1 MKKDILGREVK
12 DYDLVVAKGTGRYA
26 MPMTVGVWL
35 GQSIVSEDSRRAVRD
50 VFLIEH
56 PAEAELAIKEKV
68 IEKIRVEEEAKKA
81 RAAIKPIPLSKMEV
95 GGIYEDVYG
104 HKSVFLG
111 HCCEELHNPNYK
123 NPQFQSGL
131 CFLEFY
137 KELDPCTVQRD
148 LVRMLN
154 DGVRYGR
161 LGFLKGNR
169 KFKNKTGDVELQREY
184 EFEWELGRGWRNKP
198 DVYSAKLTLLD
209 LPEN

>member
-68 IEKIRVEEEAKKA
+68 MEKIRAEEEAKKA

-95 GGIYEDVYG
+95 GGIYEG
-104 HKSVFLG
+104 TNGTKSVFLG
-111 HCCEELHNPNYK
+111 HCDGVIHDTNAESWHY
-123 NPQFQSGL
+123 SGL
-131 CFLEFY
+131 CFLPFY
-137 KELDPCTVQRD
+137 SELDPCTVQRE
-148 LVRMLN
+148 LFRMLN
-154 DGVRYGR
+154 DAFKYCD
-161 LGFLKGNR
+161 LGFVKSNR
-169 KFKNKTGDVELQREY
+169 KFKAKIGQVELQREY
-184 EFEWELGRGWRNKP
+184 EFEWKTYFRE
-198 DVYSAKLTLLD
+198 SIQTAKLTLLD

>member
-35 GQSIVSEDSRRAVRD
+35 GQSIVSEDSRRAVQD

-56 PAEAELAIKEKV
+56 PAEVELAIKEKLM
-68 IEKIRVEEEAKKA
+68 EKIRAEEEAKKA

-104 HKSVFLG
+104 HKYVFLG
-111 HCCEELHNPNYK
+111 HCDEEIHDPNYK
-123 NPQFQSGL
+123 SPLCQSGL
-131 CFLEFY
+131 CFLKFY
-137 KELDPCTVQRD
+137 SGLDPCTVQRD
-148 LVRMLN
+148 LYRLLS
-154 DGVRYGR
+154 DEVRYGR

-169 KFKNKTGDVELQREY
+169 KFKDKTGDVELRREY
-184 EFEWELGRGWRNKP
+184 EFEWELSRSWYNKP
-198 DVYSAKLTLLD
+198 DIYTAKLTLLD

>member
-12 DYDLVVAKGTGRYA
+12 DYDLVVAKGTGRDV

-35 GQSIVSEDSRRAVRD
+35 GKSVVSEYSRRAVMD

-56 PAEAELAIKEKV
+56 PAETELAIKEK
-68 IEKIRVEEEAKKA
+68 IMEKIRAEEEARKA
-81 RAAIKPIPLSKMEV
+81 KAAIKPIPLSKMEV
-95 GGIYEDVYG
+95 GGIYEDVNG

-111 HCCEELHNPNYK
+111 HCDEETYNPNCK
-123 NPQFQSGL
+123 KPQCQSGL

-137 KELDPCTVQRD
+137 SELDPCTVQRG
-148 LVRMLN
+148 LYRMLSYE
-154 DGVRYGR
+154 VRYGR

-169 KFKNKTGDVELQREY
+169 KFKSKTGEVELKKEY
-184 EFEWELGRGWRNKP
+184 KFEWERGCGWSDK
-198 DVYSAKLTLLD
+198 YTAKLTLLD